1 MAISE
6 TISHY
11 RILKE
16 LGAGGMGEV
25 YLAEDTRLGRQV
37 ALKFL
42 PASYQYDPD
51 RRTRFLAEARATS
64 ALRSPHIVSIFDIGE
79 HEGSIYIV
87 MEYVEGEPLS
97 TRLARGPLALRDV
110 VDVAAQI
117 ADALM
122 EAHKIGI
129 IHCDIKSAN
138 LMVNDR
144 GSVKILDFGIA
155 RVREPDPRSGDDHT
169 KKLGQQTVVN
179 IVVGTV
185 SYMSPEQAM
194 GHPLDHRSDIFSL
207 GVVIYEML
215 TGRLPFE
222 GETSTEVIDKIIH
235 EEPPAIAR
243 LNYSAPPELERIT
256 RKCLEKEPERRY
268 QSAQDLLTDLR
279 NLQRDTDSGAS
290 RTSHGLNRNTQVV
303 RRGRSRARLDSL
315 AILPLINVSGDLETD
330 YLSDGITESL
340 INNLSRL
347 PKLRVMARSTVFRY
361 KARTTSRLELREPD
375 PLQVGREL
383 NVRAVLI
390 GRIMARDD
398 NVIIKAELVDTS
410 DGSHLWGG
418 QVSRQ
423 MSDLVRIEEEIATEI
438 SENLRLKLTGA
449 QKKRLTRRYTENTAA
464 YQLYLKGRYHWNK
477 RTEEGIRKG
486 TEYFE
491 QAISIDAN
499 YALAYAGLADCYNL
513 LSSYSPVPPRTS
525 FLRAKA
531 TAMKA
536 LKLDDNLPEA
546 RASLAHIRFW
556 YEWDWPSAER
566 EFAKAI
572 ELNPGYATARL
583 WRALFFAA
591 MSRMDEAVDEVKR
604 AHELDPLSL
613 IISFN
618 VARTLYF
625 ARRFDEAEKECL
637 KALEMYPNFAV
648 GHRRLGQ
655 IYEQKKMHREAVA
668 EFEKALALAEDDTET
683 MSVLG
688 HTYAA
693 WGKRTDAEVSLEALK
708 ELSKRIYVSPYSLA
722 RVYAGLGYNDEAI
735 AWLEKVY
742 QERHGILVY
751 IKVEPVFDAL
761 KSDARFRALLQR
773 MALEDEMTSSETM
786 SAE

>member
-1 MAISE
+1 
-6 TISHY
+6 HY
-11 RILKE
+11 RIIKE

-64 ALRSPHIVSIFDIGE
+64 ALRSPNIVSIFDIGE
-79 HEGSIYIV
+79 HEGTIYIV

-97 TRLARGPLALRDV
+97 DRLSRGPLALRDV
-110 VDVAAQI
+110 IDVAAQI
-117 ADALM
+117 ADALA

-138 LMVNDR
+138 LIVNER

-155 RVREPDPRSGDDHT
+155 RVIESNSQTGEHT

-179 IVVGTV
+179 VVVGTV

-194 GHPLDHRSDIFSL
+194 GHTLDHRSDIFSL

-235 EEPPAIAR
+235 AEPPAIAR
-243 LNYSAPPELERIT
+243 LNYSVPPELERIA
-256 RKCLEKEPERRY
+256 RKCLEKEQDRRY
-268 QSAQDLLTDLR
+268 QSAQEMLTDLR
-279 NLQRDTDSGAS
+279 NLQRDIDSGP
-290 RTSHGLNRNTQVV
+290 RTSRGLNLSRNTQMV
-303 RRGRSRARLDSL
+303 RRARARRSINSL
-315 AILPLINVSGDLETD
+315 AILPLINTSGDPETD

-340 INNLSRL
+340 INNLSQL

-361 KARTTSRLELREPD
+361 KPRTTSRLELQEPD
-375 PLQVGREL
+375 PLLVGREL
-383 NVRAVLI
+383 NVSAILI
-390 GRIMARDD
+390 GRIMQRDD
-398 NVIIKAELVDTS
+398 TVIIKAELVDTT

-418 QVSRQ
+418 QVSRR
-423 MSDLVRIEEEIATEI
+423 MSEISRIEEEIATEI

-449 QKKRLTRRYTENTAA
+449 QKKRLTRRYTENTEA

-477 RTEEGIRKG
+477 RTEQGIRKG

-491 QAISIDAN
+491 QAISLDAN

-536 LKLDDNLPEA
+536 LKLDPNLAEA
-546 RASLAHIRFW
+546 HASLAHIRFW
-556 YEWDWPSAER
+556 YEWDWPGAER
-566 EFAKAI
+566 DFKKAI
-572 ELNPGYATARL
+572 ELNPGYATAHL
-583 WRALFFAA
+583 WYALYLAA
-591 MSRMDEAVDEVKR
+591 MGRMDEAVAEVKR
-604 AHELDPLSL
+604 AQELDPLSL
-613 IISFN
+613 IINFN
-618 VARTLYF
+618 VARVLYF
-625 ARRFDEAEKECL
+625 AGAFDEAEEQCL
-637 KALEMYPNFAV
+637 KALDMYPNFAV

-655 IYEQKKMHREAVA
+655 IYEQKRMYAQAVA
-668 EFEKALALAEDDTET
+668 EFEKALKLVGDDTET
-683 MSVLG
+683 MSVMG

-722 RVYAGLGYNDEAI
+722 RVHAGLGQNDDAFE
-735 AWLEKVY
+735 WLEKVH

-751 IKVEPVFDAL
+751 IKVEPVFESL
-761 KSDARFRALLQR
+761 SSDPRFHDLLRR
-773 MALEDEMTSSETM
+773 MALE
-786 SAE
+786 